1 MGTTRADNCCGTI
14 PVTGVLTHA
23 GSMNWGAVRRCFL
36 RTAFFLMRIFI
47 DYHRVTYVTSIAI
60 ALCYN

>member
-1 MGTTRADNCCGTI
+1 MRREIEAMGTTRADNCCGTI

-36 RTAFFLMRIFI
+36 RTAFF
-47 DYHRVTYVTSIAI
+47 
-60 ALCYN
+60 